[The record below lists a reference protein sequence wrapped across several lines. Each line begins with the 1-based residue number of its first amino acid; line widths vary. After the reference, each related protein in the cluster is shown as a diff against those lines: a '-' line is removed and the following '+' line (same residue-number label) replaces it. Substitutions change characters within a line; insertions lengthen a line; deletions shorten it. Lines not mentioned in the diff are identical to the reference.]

1 MRTPDSQLPTSNS
14 RLPALKATTLAAI
27 GGASLLLGTVAQ
39 GQAPHVYAVANA
51 RIVTAT
57 GATIENGTIVFRDGV
72 IEQVGTGVTPP
83 AAARVYDGKGLTVYP
98 GLIDM
103 GNSAAVS
110 AGAPAASS
118 PRTTEEAERAKRD
131 LLLRPALRAAAHLAI
146 ETPAMKKAVAAGV
159 TSVLAVPSGGA
170 VLGQS
175 ALVNTALP
183 ADEPQIGALAD
194 IRRGQPVLRTPVA
207 VHIEVPERPPG
218 GNAYPNSLMGMIA
231 FIRQSFLDAQ
241 YYAAVQARGPAGPR
255 VPFDPALEGLQ
266 PVVAGRMPVVYRA
279 DTIREI
285 DRALAITAEFKL
297 DTILAGA
304 READRLAADLK
315 ARNVRVIYSLRYPE
329 RLKSLAPDADEPL
342 RVLRERANAPKA
354 PAALE
359 KAGILF
365 AFESGGLEDPRDF
378 LENAAKAVKA
388 GLPADAAIRAL
399 TINAATIAGAADRVG
414 SLERGKIANLI
425 VTDGDLFGEKTA
437 IKHVFV
443 DGRPVDIEDVPSER
457 NPRTTARP

>member
-1 MRTPDSQLPTSNS
+1 MRTPNSQLPT
-14 RLPALKATTLAAI
+14 LTAIALAM
-27 GGASLLLGTVAQ
+27 GGASLLLGTPAQ
-39 GQAPHVYAVANA
+39 AQAPHVYAVTNA
-51 RIVTAT
+51 RIVTAA
-57 GATIENGTIVFRDGV
+57 GAPIENGTIVFRDGV
-72 IEQVGTGVTPP
+72 IEQVGAGITPP

-110 AGAPAASS
+110 AGAPGGSS

-218 GNAYPNSLMGMIA
+218 GDAYPNSLMGMIA

-241 YYAAVQARGPAGPR
+241 YYAAVQARGPSGPR
-255 VPFDPALEGLQ
+255 VPFDPALEGLL

-279 DTIREI
+279 DTVREI
-285 DRALAITAEFKL
+285 DRALAMTAEFEL

-304 READRLAADLK
+304 RESDRLAADLK

-342 RVLRERANAPKA
+342 RVLRERANAPNA

-378 LENAAKAVKA
+378 LKNAAKAVKA

-414 SLERGKIANLI
+414 SLERGKVANLI
-425 VTDGDLFGEKTA
+425 VTDGDLFAEKTA

-443 DGRPVDIEDVPSER
+443 DGRPVNIEDAPAER
-457 NPRTTARP
+457 NRRTTAQR

>member
-1 MRTPDSQLPTSNS
+1 MHRIGF
-14 RLPALKATTLAAI
+14 ALLAIALLAAP
-27 GGASLLLGTVAQ
+27 ARS
-39 GQAPHVYAVANA
+39 QAPHVYAITNA
-51 RIVTAT
+51 RIVTAA
-57 GATIENGTIVFRDGV
+57 GAPIENGTIVFRDGV
-72 IEQVGTGVTPP
+72 IEQVGPGVTPP
-83 AAARVYDGKGLTVYP
+83 PAARVYDGKGLTVYP

-110 AGAPAASS
+110 LPAPGSSS
-118 PRTTEEAERAKRD
+118 PRTTEEAERAKRE
-131 LLLRPALRAAAHLAI
+131 LLLRPQLRAAAHLAI
-146 ETPAMKKAVAAGV
+146 ETPAMKKLAAAGV
-159 TSVLAVPSGGA
+159 TSVLAVPSNGA

-218 GNAYPNSLMGMIA
+218 GDAYPNSLMGMIA

-241 YYAAVQARGPAGPR
+241 YYRTVQGRPSAR

-266 PVVAGRMPVVYRA
+266 PVIAGQLPVVYRA
-279 DTIREI
+279 DTVREI
-285 DRALAITAEFKL
+285 DRALAMTAAFKL

-304 READRLAADLK
+304 READQLASDLK
-315 ARNVRVIYSLRYPE
+315 ARNVKVIFSLRYPE

-342 RVLRERANAPKA
+342 RALRERANAPKA
-354 PAALE
+354 PAALH
-359 KAGILF
+359 KAGLLL
-365 AFESGGLEDPRDF
+365 AFESGGLENPKDF
-378 LENAAKAVKA
+378 LKNAARAVKA

-399 TINAATIAGAADRVG
+399 TINAATIAGAGDRLG
-414 SLERGKIANLI
+414 SLERGKLANII
-425 VTDGDLFGEKTA
+425 VTDGDLFEEKTT

-443 DGRPVDIEDVPSER
+443 DGQPVPVEEAPADR
-457 NPRTTARP
+457 NRRTTSAR